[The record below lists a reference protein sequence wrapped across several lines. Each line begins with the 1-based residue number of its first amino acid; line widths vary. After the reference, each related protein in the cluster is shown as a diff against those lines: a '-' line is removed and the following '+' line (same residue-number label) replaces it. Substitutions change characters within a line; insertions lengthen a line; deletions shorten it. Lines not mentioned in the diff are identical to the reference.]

1 MPKPNHYR
9 PGFIKTRSKRQRDYD
24 PPGHAVYSRAFTP
37 STRKFIEEYLID
49 CNPSKAALRAG
60 FKNADYGQTLLK
72 NAKIVNAIEARMTGR
87 ADRVTVDQDF
97 VLRRWLQLATAD
109 ARELQGIWFVPCRHC
124 WGIDHSYQF
133 TDLEL
138 RDAITAHRR
147 EMLKLPEGD
156 SRRVEFDE
164 RGGGGYTINK
174 EPCRGSD
181 WVEREL
187 QRHDAMGRDPPEDLK
202 PTADHSCPACF
213 GDGIMRPW
221 VADTRN
227 LSPSAA
233 TLFNGFK
240 ITKDGSLQ
248 IMMRDREHAE
258 DMLAQHL
265 GMLVQRNVNMNIDL
279 FKLSEEQLNELLKQ
293 VTDSGLLTID
303 GESEVID
310 GGEK

>member
-1 MPKPNHYR
+1 MPRKPLPYR
-9 PGFIKTRSKRQRDYD
+9 PDVIKQRSKLQREYD

-37 STRKFIEEYLID
+37 STRKFIEEYLVD
-49 CNPSKAALRAG
+49 CSPRKAALRAG
-60 FKNADYGQTLLK
+60 FKNEEYGHTLMT
-72 NAKIVNAIEARMTGR
+72 NNRIVAAIEARMAGR

-133 TDLEL
+133 TDIEL
-138 RDAITAHRR
+138 RDAITAHRY
-147 EMLKLPEGD
+147 EMMKLPED
-156 SRRVEFDE
+156 KRVEFDE
-164 RGGGGYTINK
+164 RGGGGYTINR
-174 EPCRGSD
+174 EPCRGPD
-181 WVEREL
+181 WVEREVH
-187 QRHDAMGRDPPEDLK
+187 RHDMMGRELAEELVATD
-202 PTADHSCPACF
+202 DHSCPQCF

-221 VADTRN
+221 IADTRN

-233 TLFNGFK
+233 TLFNGYK

-248 IMMRDREHAE
+248 ILMRDRSHAE

-279 FKLSEEQLNELLKQ
+279 FKLTDEQLNEVLKQ

-303 GESEVID
+303 GEATEV
-310 GGEK
+310 EK